1 MRQAQIAK
9 GSFEQSN
16 IIFKKMETESATQMK
31 LDDDVIM
38 REMNTKHTN
47 YINQVKPFPGG
58 KLCTSDVNGYLYY
71 WDTAAL

>member
-1 MRQAQIAK
+1 
-9 GSFEQSN
+9 
-16 IIFKKMETESATQMK
+16 METESATQMK